1 MDKITLATLI
11 SFFVAVLSTSIT
23 IKLARKFG
31 IVDDVRKRPHPA
43 NTHKGIIPRAGGLP
57 IIIAVLFASLFFINI
72 NKLILGILI
81 GSVLIFI
88 IGILDDIYD
97 LSPYIRFISSILIII
112 FVVSFGLGIPY
123 ITSPL
128 GGVIHLDQ
136 NYLSFNFFGDHTF
149 LIWANLLSVFWILLL
164 MNIVSWSSGVD
175 GQLSGFVM
183 ISCFVLGLLALRF
196 SAHDINKIEV
206 AILAFIVGS
215 SYMGFL
221 PWNFYPQKIM
231 PGYSGGAL
239 AGYFLGVLSILSWGK
254 IGTLVLLLSI
264 PLIDSFF
271 VLSARIKNKKSPF
284 KGDANHFHHR
294 LLKIGWGR
302 RRIAVFY
309 WIVSLVFGLSAL
321 FMQSDRKYIV
331 LVFVF
336 VLIGLFI
343 IVTNKIREL
352 HI

>member
-196 SAHDINKIEV
+196 S
-206 AILAFIVGS
+206 
-215 SYMGFL
+215 
-221 PWNFYPQKIM
+221 
-231 PGYSGGAL
+231 
-239 AGYFLGVLSILSWGK
+239 
-254 IGTLVLLLSI
+254 
-264 PLIDSFF
+264 
-271 VLSARIKNKKSPF
+271 
-284 KGDANHFHHR
+284 
-294 LLKIGWGR
+294 
-302 RRIAVFY
+302 
-309 WIVSLVFGLSAL
+309 
-321 FMQSDRKYIV
+321 
-331 LVFVF
+331 
-336 VLIGLFI
+336 
-343 IVTNKIREL
+343 
-352 HI
+352 